1 MINRVGKM
9 FVAAM
14 SLCMIVLIVTRKR
27 GDGRYYFA
35 LFLFCFV
42 FCFLVFVG
50 SMSCSQC
57 CLFLWIVHARLPL
70 HCNTGTTN
78 KPGVNQG
85 TRHSIDA
92 PETTLDTPRER
103 LKQEN
108 RKKTKQLLI
117 L

>member
-1 MINRVGKM
+1 MEPTK
-9 FVAAM
+9 
-14 SLCMIVLIVTRKR
+14 TRKQKTKQNKNKAKTKQKKTKR
-27 GDGRYYFA
+27 
-35 LFLFCFV
+35 
-42 FCFLVFVG
+42 
-50 SMSCSQC
+50 MS
-57 CLFLWIVHARLPL
+57 
-70 HCNTGTTN
+70 NTGTTN

>member
-1 MINRVGKM
+1 MDNPETQTTLIPRHGTNEDKKEKNKTKQKQSRRKKNVTQKTER
-9 FVAAM
+9 M
-14 SLCMIVLIVTRKR
+14 S
-27 GDGRYYFA
+27 
-35 LFLFCFV
+35 
-42 FCFLVFVG
+42 
-50 SMSCSQC
+50 
-57 CLFLWIVHARLPL
+57 
-70 HCNTGTTN
+70 NTVPTD